1 MKINDWVAPHGV
13 AMHKPA
19 RLFSWFW
26 VLAIAYAASRGTAQQ
41 PQSGQPPQL
50 VPKAGEKA
58 SAAPAE
64 LAPVLK
70 PILEKYH
77 EVPGLV
83 GAIVDGDRI
92 TAIGAVGIRKVG
104 APEPMTADDLIHLGS
119 DTKAMTATLIG
130 KLFES
135 KRLSAQD
142 TMADVF
148 ADLRPRMNA
157 EMAKATVAQLLEH
170 TAGLPRNVDW
180 WAIDRTKRSLTAQ
193 RRMVVEEVLT
203 KAPENPP
210 GTKYEYTNVGF
221 VVLGAILEAKTGE
234 PWEELI
240 KKELFKPLGMT
251 TAGFGPPGT
260 PGKVDQ
266 PWGHVI
272 KNGMIEPLQFDNAAL
287 MDPAGRV
294 HCSISDWG
302 KFVSLY
308 LDLQQQKPAIL
319 TAQTIRELTT
329 PGPVGTYAGGWIIT
343 KRSWGGG
350 RVLTHAG
357 SNTMWYCVVW
367 AAPNRHFAVLSAT
380 NIAGPEA
387 PKACDDTAAALI
399 KFHAEHTAKR

>member
-1 MKINDWVAPHGV
+1 MRNSALRFRSFVI
-13 AMHKPA
+13 
-19 RLFSWFW
+19 
-26 VLAIAYAASRGTAQQ
+26 LAFAYAAASRGIAQQ
-41 PQSGQPPQL
+41 PQLMPA
-50 VPKAGEKA
+50 AGEKA
-58 SAAPAE
+58 AARPAE

-77 EVPGLV
+77 TLPGLV
-83 GAIVDGDRI
+83 GAIVDGDGI
-92 TAIGAVGIRKVG
+92 MAIGAVGIRKVG
-104 APEPMTADDLIHLGS
+104 ATEPMTAGDLIHLGS

-135 KRLSAQD
+135 KQLSETD

-170 TAGLPRNVDW
+170 TSGLPRNVDW
-180 WAIDRTKRSLTAQ
+180 WAIDRTRRSLVEQ
-193 RRMVVEEVLT
+193 RLMVVEEVLT

-210 GTKYEYTNVGF
+210 GTKYEYSNVGF
-221 VVLGAILEAKTGE
+221 VVLGAILEQKTGE
-234 PWEELI
+234 PWEDLI
-240 KKELFKPLGMT
+240 KSELFKPLGMT

-272 KNGMIEPLQFDNAAL
+272 KNGTIEPLQFDNAPL

-308 LDLQQQKPAIL
+308 LDLEHRTPAIL
-319 TAQTIRELTT
+319 TAKTIRELTT
-329 PGPVGTYAGGWIIT
+329 PGPVGSYAGGWIIT
-343 KRSWGGG
+343 KRSWAGGKA
-350 RVLTHAG
+350 LTHAG

-380 NIAGPEA
+380 NIAGEEA
-387 PKACDDTAAALI
+387 PKACDDVAAALI
-399 KFHAEHTAKR
+399 KFRAAHLTER